1 MCGRRFY
8 DLNKLPT
15 PCPYCGVVH
24 AAPKPALPTPNSNG
38 RPSRYPSFKVQLNA
52 RSFEVLPPQAD
63 LPVADTDGEDPAATA
78 GEEIPELEEE
88 EDDMVAPRIG
98 DRGDT

>member
-38 RPSRYPSFKVQLNA
+38 RPSRYPSFKVQLTA

-63 LPVADTDGEDPAATA
+63 VPVADTDGEDPAATA

-98 DRGDT
+98 ARGDA